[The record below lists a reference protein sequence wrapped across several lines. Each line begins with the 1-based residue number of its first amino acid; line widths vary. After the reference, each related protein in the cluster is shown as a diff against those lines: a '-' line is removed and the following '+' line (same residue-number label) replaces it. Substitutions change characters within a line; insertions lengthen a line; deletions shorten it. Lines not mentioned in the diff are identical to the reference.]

1 MSSVFSN
8 KKSSSC
14 ENTVLKAG
22 DKTEASVR
30 HTSKQRRRWYVKL
43 SAVDGRVHEETVI
56 DSFAKGK
63 ADNKCSIWTDI
74 KKANFVQFRLK

>member
-1 MSSVFSN
+1 MSSIFSN

-22 DKTEASVR
+22 DKTEASIR

-43 SAVDGRVHEETVI
+43 SAVDGRMHEETVI
-56 DSFAKGK
+56 DRVLQKVKLITNARSGRIAKSEL
-63 ADNKCSIWTDI
+63 CS
-74 KKANFVQFRLK
+74 V